1 MTALLFGVLTLAL
14 VGPLPAAL
22 ARAEWPLYVPR
33 AAMTLWQA
41 IALAA
46 VLSAFSTGLVIAA
59 NLLAIGPGQPL
70 TTTPTEQLSRLGW
83 FTWSLC
89 VLCLAATLLIGAR
102 LLGTVTAIGLRTRAR
117 RRQHRALIDL
127 LDRAEFRRAA
137 GSDIRVLDVSAP
149 LAYCLP
155 GLRSRVVLS
164 EGVLNRLSLDELTAV
179 IEHERAHLRARHDL
193 VLEAFL
199 ALHAAF
205 PRWVRSEAA
214 LGAVRLLAEALADD
228 QAVRVTGRTSLGRAL
243 FACADTT
250 APHGAMAVGGPT
262 TVARIRRLTDPPAPE
277 TLRSLSA
284 TAYALAAALLVVPTV
299 AAAVPWLT
307 ELSRQVAG

>member
-1 MTALLFGVLTLAL
+1 MTALLFGVLALAL
-14 VGPLPAAL
+14 AGPLPAAL

-41 IALAA
+41 IALTA
-46 VLSAFSTGLVIAA
+46 VLSAFSTGLVIAI
-59 NLLAIGPGQPL
+59 NLLAIGSGGPL
-70 TTTPTEQLSRLGW
+70 TATPAAQISRLGW

-89 VLCLAATLLIGAR
+89 ALVFAATVLIGSR
-102 LLGTVTAIGLRTRAR
+102 LLVTVTATGFRTRTR
-117 RRQHRALIDL
+117 RRHHRELIDL
-127 LDRAEFRRAA
+127 LDRAELRRAA
-137 GSDIRVLDVSAP
+137 GSDIRVLDVP
-149 LAYCLP
+149 TPMAYCLP

-164 EGVLNRLSLDELTAV
+164 EGVLDRLSLDQLAAV

-205 PRWVRSEAA
+205 PRWVRSESA
-214 LGAVRLLAEALADD
+214 LAAVRLLAEALADD
-228 QAVRVTGRTSLGRAL
+228 QAVRVTGRTSVGRAL
-243 FACADTT
+243 FACADAI
-250 APHGAMAVGGPT
+250 APSGAMAVGGPT

-284 TAYALAAALLVVPTV
+284 TAYAIAAALLVIPTV
-299 AAAVPWLT
+299 AVALPWLT
-307 ELSRQVAG
+307 ELSR